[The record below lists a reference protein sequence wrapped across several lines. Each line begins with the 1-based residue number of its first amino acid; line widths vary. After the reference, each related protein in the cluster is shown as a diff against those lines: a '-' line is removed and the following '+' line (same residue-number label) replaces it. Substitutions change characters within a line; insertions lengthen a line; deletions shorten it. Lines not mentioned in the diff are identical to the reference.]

1 MTTDYVLLLSH
12 LAVHVAQ
19 PAHARLGAMQDLR
32 IAGDTD
38 YESVL
43 TTNCLSSFP
52 TALFRLTKLT
62 SLSLSSRGLCC
73 FYSALL
79 KSPLGRS
86 LRSSSMSV
94 QV

>member
-1 MTTDYVLLLSH
+1 
-12 LAVHVAQ
+12 
-19 PAHARLGAMQDLR
+19 MQDLR
-32 IAGDTD
+32 ISGDTD

-62 SLSLSSRGLCC
+62 SLSLSSRGLCY
-73 FYSALL
+73 FYSVCGMLLCLGFIGILGSTETNIHHRCSLKPALC
-79 KSPLGRS
+79 RS
-86 LRSSSMSV
+86 LRSVSLSV